1 MQNIPFEIVEL
12 QGDGFHLLIDV
23 ELFDQPTKMV
33 IDTGASKTVFD
44 KKTLLNI
51 GISEENFQHTD
62 ILSAGLGTDTMQ
74 SFILEIP
81 HFRIGN
87 WQIKNYLTAVLD
99 LSSINYAY
107 EKMNIAPVIGVL
119 GGDILRLFNARID
132 YKKQTLTMRKHPL
145 KFK

>member
-12 QGDGFHLLIDV
+12 QGDGFHILIDV